1 MSEEKIIIPTK
12 EEVKK
17 MLEYAINSDIVH
29 YETMG
34 EILGTKMID
43 DALLPNVKIGPEW
56 GYEGLKE
63 FYKAYGINCTDT
75 LAEAHAKLK

>member
-17 MLEYAINSDIVH
+17 MLEHAINSDIIH

-34 EILGTKMID
+34 EMLGTRMIE
-43 DALLPNVKIGPEW
+43 DALLPNVKIGPEC
-56 GYEGLKE
+56 GYECLKD

-75 LAEAHAKLK
+75 LAEALAKLK

>member
-1 MSEEKIIIPTK
+1 MNEEIIIIPTK

-17 MLEYAINSDIVH
+17 MLEYAINSDIIH

-34 EILGTKMID
+34 ELLGIKLTD
-43 DALLPNVKIGPEW
+43 SLLPNMKTDPEW
-56 GYEGLKE
+56 GYYGLKE

-75 LAEAHAKLK
+75 LAEALAKLK